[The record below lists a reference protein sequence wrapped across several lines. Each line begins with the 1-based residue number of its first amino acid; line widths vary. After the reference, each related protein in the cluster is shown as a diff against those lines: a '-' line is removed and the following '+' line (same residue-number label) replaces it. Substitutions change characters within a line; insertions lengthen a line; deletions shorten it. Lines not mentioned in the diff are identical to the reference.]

1 MAGFEGATALS
12 QKVCKI
18 DACHLF
24 ASSLVRDGED
34 GVLVVFFCRMPDESG
49 EHEGGMSGALLYIA
63 LGILKLSGPGVVWG
77 ICQLLVGEERVV
89 VTDIAVGIGYLITEV
104 IGIDVGRLV
113 GLMQADDELLGITN
127 QTDGMAC
134 NLQVFYFNQ
143 FVAESLPECIE
154 RLALVVYL
162 ALFAVETGMEGGD
175 VVTLLWQSYLEFGTW
190 LRKCIFV
197 FLLEGEGCESVFA
210 RFQIDSH
217 GIVRVLERL

>member
-113 GLMQADDELLGITN
+113 GLMQADGELLGITN

-143 FVAESLPECIE
+143 FVAESLPECIK

-162 ALFAVETGMEGGD
+162 ALFAVESCMEGGD
-175 VVTLLWQSYLEFGTW
+175 VITLLWQSYLEFGTW
-190 LRKCIFV
+190 LRECIFV

>member
-1 MAGFEGATALS
+1 
-12 QKVCKI
+12 
-18 DACHLF
+18 
-24 ASSLVRDGED
+24 
-34 GVLVVFFCRMPDESG
+34 
-49 EHEGGMSGALLYIA
+49 MSGALFYIA

-113 GLMQADDELLGITN
+113 GLMQTDGELLGITN

-134 NLQVFYFNQ
+134 NLQVFHFNQ

-154 RLALVVYL
+154 RLALVVHL
-162 ALFAVETGMEGGD
+162 ALFSVEACMEGGD

-190 LRKCIFV
+190 LRECIFV
-197 FLLEGEGCESVFA
+197 FLLEGEGGKAVFA

-217 GIVRVLERL
+217 RIVRVLERL

>member
-1 MAGFEGATALS
+1 MS
-12 QKVCKI
+12 QTVSKI

-24 ASSLVRDGED
+24 ACSLVRDGEVR
-34 GVLVVFFCRMPDESG
+34 VLVAFFFFRMPDESG

-63 LGILKLSGPGVVWG
+63 LGILKLSGPGIVWG

-113 GLMQADDELLGITN
+113 GLMQADGELLGITN

-154 RLALVVYL
+154 R
-162 ALFAVETGMEGGD
+162 
-175 VVTLLWQSYLEFGTW
+175 
-190 LRKCIFV
+190 
-197 FLLEGEGCESVFA
+197 
-210 RFQIDSH
+210 
-217 GIVRVLERL
+217 

>member
-1 MAGFEGATALS
+1 
-12 QKVCKI
+12 
-18 DACHLF
+18 
-24 ASSLVRDGED
+24 
-34 GVLVVFFCRMPDESG
+34 
-49 EHEGGMSGALLYIA
+49 
-63 LGILKLSGPGVVWG
+63 
-77 ICQLLVGEERVV
+77 
-89 VTDIAVGIGYLITEV
+89 
-104 IGIDVGRLV
+104 
-113 GLMQADDELLGITN
+113 MQADGELLGITN